1 MRRGRKGVDFCLL
14 TNWEGER
21 DEGRL
26 NMEETKGEEKR
37 GYHEREGDDSAIDE
51 GAIHSSC

>member
-1 MRRGRKGVDFCLL
+1 MRRRRKGVDFCLL
-14 TNWEGER
+14 TNWEGEG

-26 NMEETKGEEKR
+26 NMEESEGV
-37 GYHEREGDDSAIDE
+37 HEGEGDDSAINE

>member
-1 MRRGRKGVDFCLL
+1 MRRRRKGVDFCVL

-26 NMEETKGEEKR
+26 NLAESKGEEKR
-37 GYHEREGDDSAIDE
+37 GDHEGEGDE
-51 GAIHSSC
+51 GTIHSSC